1 MQELEFLIQF
11 QLVVALIVN
20 PSIRDLKFAIKSIII
35 QRKIIRHS
43 YFNFNDMNLALDDV
57 SKNLYKIIDESCN
70 SCKSNLI
77 SLSGGLDSSIIAYF
91 LKQRKPNTVAV
102 ITEDFV
108 STDLTYCQMVAKEM
122 QLPLSIYNVKTA
134 TILEAIEDT
143 IKILKNFNDIEIRN
157 NVVMYL
163 AIKWAKDNGE
173 KSIITGDGADE
184 LFAGYSFLINKPEE
198 ELEEEINRIC
208 SIMHFPTQK
217 IGKALGI
224 CIESP
229 FLNDTVLK
237 LAKKIPVN
245 MKVRN
250 EKEKRHGKW
259 ILRKTFEKCIPH
271 QIAWR
276 EKSPMEEGAGTV
288 GLTNLFNS
296 IINEEIFVEKKLITE
311 KEDGVIIRSRESMHY
326 YKIFKKLFGSPV
338 DSEAEKTCPYCK
350 HEVENS
356 KFCRMCGAFPI

>member
-1 MQELEFLIQF
+1 LYE
-11 QLVVALIVN
+11 
-20 PSIRDLKFAIKSIII
+20 
-35 QRKIIRHS
+35 
-43 YFNFNDMNLALDDV
+43 V
-57 SKNLYKIIDESCN
+57 SKNLYKILEESCN

-91 LKQRKPNTVAV
+91 LKQRKPKAVA
-102 ITEDFV
+102 IIAEDFV
-108 STDLTYCQMVAKEM
+108 STDLTYCQMVSKEM
-122 QLPLSIYNVKTA
+122 QLPLSIYNVTTA
-134 TILEAIEDT
+134 AILEAVDET

-163 AIKWAKDNGE
+163 AIKWAKENGE

-198 ELEEEINRIC
+198 ELEEEIKRIC

-224 CIESP
+224 SIESP
-229 FLNDTVLK
+229 FLNDSVVN
-237 LAKKIPVN
+237 LAEKIPAN
-245 MKVRN
+245 LKVRN
-250 EKEKRHGKW
+250 EKEKRYGKW
-259 ILRKTFEKCIPH
+259 ILRKTFEKYIP
-271 QIAWR
+271 QQVAWR
-276 EKSPMEEGAGTV
+276 EKSAMQDGAGTA

-296 IINEEIFVEKKLITE
+296 VIEEEKFIEKKLTTE

-338 DSEAEKTCPYCK
+338 DKHAETTCPYCK
-350 HEVENS
+350 HKVENS